1 MAFEQTIGG
10 EGTLF
15 VGEDKTLSLELLQSG
30 SDPDSSASVP
40 ENMAGWAVQFI
51 VRIKD
56 DSTGNP
62 ILTKTATVSGS
73 YSATRASNTQRAVV
87 TLTDT
92 DMDALVPRIYR
103 HSWKRTDDGSET
115 VLAYGN
121 FSVQRATQP

>member
-10 EGTLF
+10 EGELF
-15 VGEDKTLSLELLQSG
+15 RGEDKTLELEVLQSG
-30 SDPDSSASVP
+30 EDADDTAATP
-40 ENMAGWAVQFI
+40 ENIAGWAIQFI
-51 VRIKD
+51 VRLKD
-56 DSTGNP
+56 DSSGDP
-62 ILTKTATVSGS
+62 VLTKTATVSGS
-73 YSATRASNTQRAVV
+73 YNATRASNTQRAVV